1 MKMHSSNLTDIG
13 CDDIIYLLVQSSQ
26 FASLLMDLNK
36 ERHQT
41 TPGRMAQLVEP
52 GGRNN
57 RLFTCKVCWLSW

>member
-26 FASLLMDLNK
+26 LASLLMDSIK

-41 TPGRMAQLVEP
+41 TPGRMAQLVVP
-52 GGRNN
+52 TGTFVG
-57 RLFTCKVCWLSW
+57 KHMVAWLSW